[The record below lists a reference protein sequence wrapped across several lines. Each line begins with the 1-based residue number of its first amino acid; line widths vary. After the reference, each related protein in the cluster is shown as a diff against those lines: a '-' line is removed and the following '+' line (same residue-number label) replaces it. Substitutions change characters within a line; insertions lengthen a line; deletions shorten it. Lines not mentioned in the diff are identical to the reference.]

1 MMPLNYDDEYPTC
14 KATYVTLRI
23 LKDDLVVEDVTNR
36 LGISPSESQMKG
48 QERSQKRVAE
58 TGGWFLCS
66 KGIVN
71 SKDTRRHLD
80 WLIEQL
86 MPKQKE
92 LQDMQTEG
100 FVMDVPCYWLS
111 SSGQGGPTL
120 SPSTMKSLGE
130 LGLELWF
137 DVYLG

>member
-1 MMPLNYDDEYPTC
+1 MPLTYDDEYPTC
-14 KATYVTLRI
+14 KAIYVTLRI
-23 LKDDLVVEDVTNR
+23 LKDDLVVEDVTGR
-36 LGISPSESQMKG
+36 LGISPSESQTKS
-48 QERSQKRVAE
+48 QEASHQRTVE
-58 TGGWFLCS
+58 IGGWFLCS
-66 KGIVN
+66 KGIVD

-92 LQDMQTEG
+92 LREMQTEG

-111 SSGQGGPTL
+111 SFRQGGPTL

>member
-23 LKDDLVVEDVTNR
+23 LKDDLVVEEVTGR
-36 LGISPSESQMKG
+36 LGISPSESQTKG
-48 QERSQKRVAE
+48 QEVSHKRMVE
-58 TGGWFLCS
+58 IGGWFLCS
-66 KGIVN
+66 KGIVA

-80 WLIEQL
+80 WLLEQL
-86 MPKQKE
+86 IPKRAE
-92 LQDMQTEG
+92 LQKMQAEG
-100 FVMDVPCYWLS
+100 FIMDVSCYWLS
-111 SSGQGGPTL
+111 NYGQGGPTL
-120 SPSTMKSLGE
+120 SPSTMKSFGD